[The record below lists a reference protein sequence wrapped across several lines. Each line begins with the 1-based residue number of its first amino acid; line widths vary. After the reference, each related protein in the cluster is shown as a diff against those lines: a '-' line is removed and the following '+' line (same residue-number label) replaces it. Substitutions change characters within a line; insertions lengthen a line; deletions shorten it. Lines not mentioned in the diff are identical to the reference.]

1 MKSSVIFGFHAVSSA
16 LKNDAGNIRRLLVER
31 SRQDKRLTELL
42 SLAGRHGVRVEEVNR
57 QALDRFTGGAK
68 HQSVAAD
75 YVLAEL
81 PGEGQLMNDLAVRPG
96 PWLLLVLDG
105 VQDPHNLGACLRSA
119 DAAGVDAVICPKD
132 RATGL
137 TPVVMKVAA
146 GAAGRVPLYQ
156 VTNLR
161 RTLASLQEAGVWLI
175 GTSDKADQSWTEV
188 DYTSPVA
195 IVMGS
200 EGKGIRRLTAEACD
214 TLVSIPMA
222 GEVSSLN
229 VSVATGVMLFEV
241 VRQRMNTSA

>member
-1 MKSSVIFGFHAVSSA
+1 MKSSVIFGLHAVSSA

-42 SLAGRHGVRVEEVNR
+42 SLAAKHGVRVEEVNR

-81 PGEGQLMNDLAVRPG
+81 PGEGPLMDDLAARSG

-175 GTSDKADQSWTEV
+175 GTSDKADQSWAEV
-188 DYTSPVA
+188 DYSSPVA

>member
-1 MKSSVIFGFHAVSSA
+1 MKSSVIFGLHAVSSA
-16 LKNDAGNIRRLLVER
+16 LKNDPGNIRRLLVER
-31 SRQDKRLTELL
+31 SRQDKRLAELL
-42 SLAGRHGVRVEEVNR
+42 ALATRHGVRVEEVNR
-57 QALDRFTGGAK
+57 QALDRLTGAAK

-75 YVLAEL
+75 YVLADL
-81 PGEGQLMNDLAVRPG
+81 PGEGQLMDDLASRKG
-96 PWLLLVLDG
+96 PWLLLVLDD
-105 VQDPHNLGACLRSA
+105 VQDPHNLGACLRTA

-161 RTLASLQEAGVWLI
+161 RTLESLQEAGVWLI
-175 GTSDKADQSWTEV
+175 GTSDKATQSWSEV

-214 TLVSIPMA
+214 SLVSIPMA

-241 VRQRMNTSA
+241 ARQRLTASG

>member
-1 MKSSVIFGFHAVSSA
+1 MKSSVIFGLHAVGSA
-16 LKNDAGNIRRLLVER
+16 LKNDANNIRRLLVEKR
-31 SRQDKRLTELL
+31 RQDKRLTELL
-42 SLAGRHGVRVEEVNR
+42 ALAGQKGVQVEEVSK
-57 QALDRFTGGAK
+57 QALDRFTGGAR

-75 YVLAEL
+75 YVLAEV
-81 PGEGQLMNDLAVRPG
+81 PGEAQLLEDLEARER

-105 VQDPHNLGACLRSA
+105 VQDPHNLGACLRTA
-119 DAAGVDAVICPKD
+119 DAAGVDAVICPRD

-146 GAAGRVPLYQ
+146 GAAGRVPFYQ

-161 RTLASLQEAGVWLI
+161 RTLEALQQAGVWLI
-175 GTSDKADQSWTEV
+175 GTSDKASDDYAAI
-188 DYTSPVA
+188 DYTTPVA

-214 TLVSIPMA
+214 SLVRIPMA

-229 VSVATGVMLFEV
+229 VSVATGVLLFEV
-241 VRQRMNTSA
+241 VRQRNAPSA